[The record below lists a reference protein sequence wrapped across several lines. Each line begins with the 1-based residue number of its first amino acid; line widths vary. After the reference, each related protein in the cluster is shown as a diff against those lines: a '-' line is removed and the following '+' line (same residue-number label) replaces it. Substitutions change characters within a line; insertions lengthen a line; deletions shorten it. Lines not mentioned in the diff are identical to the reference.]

1 MNSSL
6 TAKELRAAAA
16 LAESRMLAGL
26 GPDEASPHEFSEAFE
41 RKMEPVLKKARR
53 MERTRQTARTI
64 AASLAVVVLFGMIWV
79 ATHAEAR
86 EAVGKWFTFT
96 WNNIISYRFT
106 EEYTDE
112 FPTYRPTWLPD
123 GYEENN
129 LIDYEDADMYE
140 VYYEHE
146 NGNIILFCYQAMDEE
161 FDLKLYIPDD
171 YRRESVLIRGLPG
184 DLYFPPEE
192 EKADRC
198 EMVWVDEEDDMAF
211 CIFGKLERDVKLR
224 IAESVAKVEPQK

>member
-26 GPDEASPHEFSEAFE
+26 GPDEAPPHEFSEAFE

-198 EMVWVDEEDDMAF
+198 ELVWIDEEEDMAF

-224 IAESVAKVEPQK
+224 IAESVAKVEPKK